1 VDSDGSSKEAR
12 KEGSSKEA
20 RKEGGSKE
28 EIILLHFPFFKH

>member
-1 VDSDGSSKEAR
+1 VDSDGSSKEEAG

-28 EIILLHFPFFKH
+28 EIIFSCFLFL